1 MSLKCM
7 ECNSRNSATNLLK
20 FLKYLLGPCTSK
32 HDGRSWADKEKLVF
46 LPSNSHGNK
55 QKRKSENCNISHILI
70 STAGINQQPQTPA
83 PGVVPSAG
91 GKVFRPSCKQGSWR
105 AGQSQETLRKL
116 PEYKV
121 SLGSRTK
128 LLGL

>member
-7 ECNSRNSATNLLK
+7 ECNSRNSATNLLN

-32 HDGRSWADKEKLVF
+32 HDGRSWAHKEKLAF

-55 QKRKSENCNISHILI
+55 QKRKSENCNISQHPHFY
-70 STAGINQQPQTPA
+70 SRDQSATPDA
-83 PGVVPSAG
+83 SSRSRTFCG